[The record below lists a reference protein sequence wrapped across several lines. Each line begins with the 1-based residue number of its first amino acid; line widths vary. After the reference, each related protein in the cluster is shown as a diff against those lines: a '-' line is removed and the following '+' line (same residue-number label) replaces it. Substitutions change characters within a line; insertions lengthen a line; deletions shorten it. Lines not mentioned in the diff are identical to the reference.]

1 MWRISRRSRRVGRKP
16 LPSRIGVEVREEI
29 RFYLE
34 MRAEELRRGGL
45 APEEAWRKAVEA
57 FGDPE
62 AVAEAVVSQ
71 DPDGRRGLFA
81 FLDSLVQDARHG
93 LLTLRRTPGFTAAAV
108 VALALGMGATTAIF
122 SVVSGVVLRPLPYPD
137 PDRLVA
143 IHSRWT
149 AESGYEWDRYPVG
162 SPEYFDYLAENRSMA
177 AVGAFSTER
186 VTFRPRGGDPG
197 VVTAGLV
204 SPSVFRTLQVSPLLG
219 RTLLEGDG
227 GPDPA
232 PVVVLAHDF
241 WLREFGGDSTVV
253 GRTVELGWEI
263 QGNEASS
270 VVVGVMPAGFAF
282 PDPDVEM
289 WAPLLLD
296 PARTWRGGHWFTMIA
311 RLSPGISVAGAE
323 ADMARIMASWR
334 ERYPEHH
341 RGHFLYLTPLKDD
354 LVADARPA
362 LLLLLG
368 AVAFVLL
375 IACANVAT
383 LLLARGAIRQREF
396 AVRAALGA
404 GRGRL
409 VRQLLTEALLLATLG
424 GVIGLL
430 VAALG
435 VDVLLALEGG
445 TLPRGQEVGIDLRVL
460 GFAALMVVLTTLTSG
475 LMPARE
481 ATLSSP
487 GRAFTDGGRGA
498 TAGRRRVRLR
508 QSLVVAEVGL
518 ALVLLLGAGLMA
530 RSFWRTL
537 RQDPGFATE
546 GLLTV
551 TLTFPQGGYTAQE
564 KVDLMNTLAERVG
577 QAPGVSEAGVASR
590 PPLLYDRSM
599 TRFVI
604 DGRPELAPGEEGP
617 TGSQVMVSRTALEVL
632 GVRALRGRLFDARDV
647 VDGPP
652 VTLIDETMAER
663 YWPGQ
668 DPVGRRIRFG
678 ATDSDMRTIVGVV
691 SPVRFDGLTLQAP
704 TFYEPDT
711 QAPRLAP
718 VHLGT
723 MTLLVRTVG
732 DPSTTAGT
740 VRDLVREIDPD
751 LPILSART
759 MEDIVGGSVARP
771 RFLLA
776 LLLVFAT
783 LAMTLGAI
791 GVYGVVAQ
799 AVAQRT
805 NEIGVRRSLG
815 AGPREVWRMIV
826 GQEMR
831 PVATGIALGV
841 GAALA
846 LSRLLAGFLF
856 QVSPT
861 DPLTY
866 GMGVLAVAIV
876 AALATAVPARRA
888 MRIDPVEALR
898 ME

>member
-1 MWRISRRSRRVGRKP
+1 MWRIFRRFRSVDRKP

-34 MRAEELRRGGL
+34 MRAEELRRGGI
-45 APEEAWRKAVEA
+45 APEEAWKRAVEA

-62 AVAEAVVSQ
+62 AVAEAVISQ
-71 DPDGRRGLFA
+71 DPGGRRGPLA
-81 FLDSLVQDARHG
+81 FLDSLFQDAGHG
-93 LLTLRRTPGFTAAAV
+93 LRNFRRMPGFTATAV
-108 VALALGMGATTAIF
+108 AALALGTGATTAIF
-122 SVVSGVVLRPLPYPD
+122 SVVSGVILRPLPYPE

-143 IHSRWT
+143 IRSRWT

-162 SPEYFDYLAENRSMA
+162 SPEYFDYLAENRSMS
-177 AVGAFSTER
+177 AVGAVSTER
-186 VTFRPRGGDPG
+186 LTFRPQGGDPRM
-197 VVTAGLV
+197 VTAGAV
-204 SPSVFRTLQVSPLLG
+204 SPSMFRTLQVAPLLG
-219 RTLLEGDG
+219 RTLLDADG

-253 GRTVELGWEI
+253 GRAVELGWEN
-263 QGNEASS
+263 QGNDVSS

-282 PDPDVEM
+282 PDRDVEM

-311 RLSPGISVAGAE
+311 RLAPGVSIPEAE
-323 ADMARIMASWR
+323 ADMAGIMASWR
-334 ERYPEHH
+334 ERYPDHH

-354 LVADARPA
+354 LVADARPT

-383 LLLARGAIRQREF
+383 LLLARGTVRQREF

-424 GVIGLL
+424 GVLGLV
-430 VAALG
+430 VATLG
-435 VDVLLALEGG
+435 VDALLALEGG
-445 TLPRGQEVGIDLRVL
+445 TLPRGQEVGIDVRVL
-460 GFAALMVVLTTLTSG
+460 GFAALMVILTTLASG

-481 ATLSSP
+481 AALFDGS
-487 GRAFTDGGRGA
+487 RAFADGGRGVA
-498 TAGRRRVRLR
+498 AGRRSVPLR
-508 QSLVVAEVGL
+508 QALVVTEVGL

-530 RSFWRTL
+530 RSLRRTL
-537 RQDPGFATE
+537 RQDPGFVTT
-546 GLLTV
+546 GLLAV
-551 TLTFPQGGYTAQE
+551 SLTFPESGYTAQE
-564 KVDLMNTLAERVG
+564 KVDFMTTLAERVRR
-577 QAPGVSEAGVASR
+577 ASGVSGAGVASR
-590 PPLLYDRSM
+590 PPLLYDNSM

-604 DGRPELAPGEEGP
+604 EDRPELQPGEEGP
-617 TGSQVMVSRTALEVL
+617 TGSHVMASRSALEVL
-632 GVRALRGRLFDARDV
+632 GVRAVRGRLFDERDV

-652 VTLIDETMAER
+652 VALVDETMAER

-668 DPVGRRIRFG
+668 DPVSRRIRFG
-678 ATDSDMRTIVGVV
+678 MTDSEMRMIVGVV
-691 SPVRFDGLTLQAP
+691 TPVRFDGLTIQAP
-704 TFYEPDT
+704 TFYEPET
-711 QAPRLAP
+711 QAVRLTP
-718 VHLGT
+718 FHLGT
-723 MTLLVRTVG
+723 MTLLVRAAG
-732 DPSTTAGT
+732 DPSRLAGT
-740 VRDLVREIDPD
+740 VRDAVRDLDPG

-759 MEDIVGGSVARP
+759 IEDILGGSVARP
-771 RFLLA
+771 RFIFVLLT
-776 LLLVFAT
+776 VFAAV
-783 LAMTLGAI
+783 AMTLGTI

-815 AGPREVWRMIV
+815 AGPREVWGMIV
-826 GQEMR
+826 SQEMR
-831 PVATGIALGV
+831 PVAMGIALGV
-841 GAALA
+841 AAALA
-846 LSRLLAGFLF
+846 MSRILAGFLF
-856 QVSPT
+856 QVSAT
-861 DPLTY
+861 DPWTY
-866 GMGVLAVAIV
+866 GLVALGVAAVAT
-876 AALATAVPARRA
+876 LATVVPARRA